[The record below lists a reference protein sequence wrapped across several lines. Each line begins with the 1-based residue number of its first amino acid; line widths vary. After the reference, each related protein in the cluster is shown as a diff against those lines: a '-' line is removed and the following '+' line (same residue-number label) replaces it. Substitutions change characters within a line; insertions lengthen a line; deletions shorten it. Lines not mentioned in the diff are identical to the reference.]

1 MQIPH
6 VIVLLF
12 LFIGFYL
19 INKQLDKFNKEY
31 FENILNL
38 SPPISENLCKP
49 PLPQT
54 QYSYQINPQFCTG
67 SLFCPNKDDM
77 CINQHCVPRNT
88 PPTNYFIQDCTGSG
102 CVKPGLYP

>member
-12 LFIGFYL
+12 LLVGFYL
-19 INKQLDKFNKEY
+19 INRQLERFNQEY
-31 FENILNL
+31 FENIVT
-38 SPPISENLCKP
+38 ENLCKP

-54 QYSYQINPQFCTG
+54 QYSYKVNPQFCTG

-77 CINQHCVPRNT
+77 CINQHCVPRNV
-88 PPTNYFIQDCTGSG
+88 PPTSYFIQNCTGSG